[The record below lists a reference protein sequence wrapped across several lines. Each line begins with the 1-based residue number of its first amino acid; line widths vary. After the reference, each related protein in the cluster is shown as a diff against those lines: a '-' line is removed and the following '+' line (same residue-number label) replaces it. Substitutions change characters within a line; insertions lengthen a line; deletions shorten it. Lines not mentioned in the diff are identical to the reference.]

1 VGRNDGGREQRTR
14 GSEAMRGHGPD
25 WIGLAWASLPLAA
38 CMTLLAWQRLGQVRP
53 MAIAVVR
60 LVVQMMLLAVVL
72 QAIVAANSPLLVV
85 AIALV
90 MLGTAAHTVGA
101 RQRRRRWEIRVEAF
115 GAMAFGV
122 VVVMAVSIRLS
133 LRIEPW
139 YDTLTVIPMLGMI
152 LGNSVTAV
160 ALAAERFESDLRTD
174 RDLVELRLSLGA
186 TSRQAA
192 APALRASVSAGLSPI
207 INNMMIAGIVA
218 IPGMTTGQ
226 LLAGANVGEAIR
238 YQILIYLGIS
248 ATVTISVLILLA
260 IRLRRYFTPAH
271 QLRREAL
278 EGVEWKN

>member
-1 VGRNDGGREQRTR
+1 
-14 GSEAMRGHGPD
+14 MRGHGPD
-25 WIGLAWASLPLAA
+25 WLGLAWASLPLAA
-38 CMTLLAWQRLGQVRP
+38 CMALLAWQKLGQVRS
-53 MAIAVVR
+53 MAVAVAR
-60 LVVQMMLLAVVL
+60 LVLQMLLLAFVL
-72 QAIVAANSPLLVV
+72 QAIVAAKSPWLVC

-90 MLGTAAHTVGA
+90 MLATAAHTVGA
-101 RQRRRRWEIRVEAF
+101 RQKRRRWEIRLEAF
-115 GAMAFGV
+115 GAMAVGT
-122 VVVMAVSIRLS
+122 VVVMAISIRLS

-160 ALAAERFESDLRTD
+160 ALAAERFENDLRAD

-186 TSRQAA
+186 TARQAA
-192 APALRASVSAGLSPI
+192 TPALRSSVSAGLSPI

-248 ATVTISVLILLA
+248 ATVALSVLILLA
-260 IRLRRYFTPAH
+260 IRLRRYFTTAH

-278 EGVEWKN
+278 EEK